1 MLTMCLCGRKR
12 RKLSEA
18 KSRKRSDSG
27 TEDGSSQANIKII
40 VETYVN
46 YVSMWFKNRSWAK
59 RNPENE
65 VIREPKTEVAE
76 PI

>member
-18 KSRKRSDSG
+18 KSPKRSDSG
-27 TEDGSSQANIKII
+27 TEDRSSRTNIKTI

-46 YVSMWFKNRSWAK
+46 YVSMWSENRS
-59 RNPENE
+59 
-65 VIREPKTEVAE
+65 
-76 PI
+76 